1 MPTSGA
7 PGWTILGSE
16 YVIETPYLRLRRD
29 RIQLRSGAVVEDYFV
44 RESRGFAVIFAQT
57 PDGRVLLVRQY
68 KHGVGAEL
76 LELPAGSIDEGE
88 TALECAG
95 RELAEET
102 GHVAVGLE
110 HVATL
115 MTDPTNSDSRLHLFA
130 GTGARRLHEPNL
142 DPTEEISTESA
153 SLAELRRHVSD
164 GTIAVT
170 SHVAAIYIML
180 DRLGRLGRA

>member
-1 MPTSGA
+1 M
-7 PGWTILGSE
+7 
-16 YVIETPYLRLRRD
+16 
-29 RIQLRSGAVVEDYFV
+29 
-44 RESRGFAVIFAQT
+44 
-57 PDGRVLLVRQY
+57 
-68 KHGVGAEL
+68 

-88 TALECAG
+88 TAVECAG

-115 MTDPTNSDSRLHLFA
+115 DDRSDELRTARLHLFA
-130 GTGARRLHEPNL
+130 GSGARRLHEPNL